1 VIYWLDSCQRR
12 RKSKEMN
19 YLLLLSQQLKAT
31 FAFLVLAVLLTSCSQ
46 HSPNPKA
53 KTKQQIAKSEV
64 LETKKDKEEKALPEA
79 KQTPKEKII
88 PPAILPC
95 PEPDPYPDPYPFP
108 EPPGPVLPGGPCPK
122 YEETPYDP
130 FQVDVQP
137 EYPGGMKAL
146 MNYIDSNLVYPADA
160 LENQIVG
167 RVFVRFTVLKN
178 GSTTDFKML
187 RGLTPSIDREVIR
200 VLKGMKKW
208 QPGMLKNEAV
218 DVYFTIPVKLTL
230 D

>member
-1 VIYWLDSCQRR
+1 
-12 RKSKEMN
+12 MN
-19 YLLLLSQQLKAT
+19 LLLLLSKQAKAT
-31 FAFLVLAVLLTSCSQ
+31 FAFLVLAVFLTSCSQ
-46 HSPNPKA
+46 HSPNPKSNQ
-53 KTKQQIAKSEV
+53 KQQIAKSEV
-64 LETKKDKEEKALPEA
+64 LDTKKDKEAKALPEA

-88 PPAILPC
+88 PPVILPG
-95 PEPDPYPDPYPFP
+95 PEPYPDPYPFP
-108 EPPGPVLPGGPCPK
+108 EPPDPVLPGGPCPK
-122 YEETPYDP
+122 DVETPYDA

-160 LENQIVG
+160 LENEIVG

-178 GSTTDFKML
+178 GATTDFKML

-200 VLKGMKKW
+200 VLKGMEKW

>member
-1 VIYWLDSCQRR
+1 MCHLHLLSKQLSKVTFVLFALTIILSSCENHSP
-12 RKSKEMN
+12 KSKPE
-19 YLLLLSQQLKAT
+19 L
-31 FAFLVLAVLLTSCSQ
+31 
-46 HSPNPKA
+46 
-53 KTKQQIAKSEV
+53 KQQTAKSEGA
-64 LETKKDKEEKALPEA
+64 ETNRDKEEKAQPEA

-88 PPAILPC
+88 PPVVCPY
-95 PEPDPYPDPYPFP
+95 PEPDPYPEPYPYPDPYPFP
-108 EPPGPVLPGGPCPK
+108 EPPGPVLPGGPCPTFN
-122 YEETPYDP
+122 ETPYDA

-137 EYPGGMKAL
+137 EYPGGVKAL
-146 MNYIDSNLVYPADA
+146 MNFIDSNLVYPADA
-160 LENQIVG
+160 VENEIVG

-178 GSTTDFKML
+178 GETTDFKML

-200 VLKGMKKW
+200 VLKGMEKW

>member
-1 VIYWLDSCQRR
+1 
-12 RKSKEMN
+12 MN
-19 YLLLLSQQLKAT
+19 YLFLPSKQLSKVTFVL
-31 FAFLVLAVLLTSCSQ
+31 FAFTIILSACESHL
-46 HSPNPKA
+46 PKS
-53 KTKQQIAKSEV
+53 KPELKQQIAKSEGA
-64 LETKKDKEEKALPEA
+64 EINRDKEEKALPEA
-79 KQTPKEKII
+79 KQKPKEKII
-88 PPAILPC
+88 PLVVCPY
-95 PEPDPYPDPYPFP
+95 PEPDPYPEPYPYPDPYPFP
-108 EPPGPVLPGGPCPK
+108 EPPDPVLPGGPCPTFN
-122 YEETPYDP
+122 ETPYDP

-137 EYPGGMKAL
+137 EYQGGMQAL

-178 GSTTDFKML
+178 GTTTDFKML

-200 VLKGMKKW
+200 VLKGMEKW

>member
-1 VIYWLDSCQRR
+1 
-12 RKSKEMN
+12 MN
-19 YLLLLSQQLKAT
+19 NLLLLSQQAKAT
-31 FAFLVLAVLLTSCSQ
+31 FAFLVLAVFLTSCSQ
-46 HSPNPKA
+46 HSPNPKSNQ
-53 KTKQQIAKSEV
+53 KQQIAKSEV
-64 LETKKDKEEKALPEA
+64 LDTKKDKEEKALPEA

-88 PPAILPC
+88 PPVILPG
-95 PEPDPYPDPYPFP
+95 PEPDPYPEPYPYPDPYPFP
-108 EPPGPVLPGGPCPK
+108 EPPDPVLPGGPCPK
-122 YEETPYDP
+122 DVEIPYDA

-137 EYPGGMKAL
+137 EYPGGIKAL
-146 MNYIDSNLVYPADA
+146 MSYIDSNLVYPADA
-160 LENQIVG
+160 LENEIVG

-178 GSTTDFKML
+178 GATTDFKML

-200 VLKGMKKW
+200 VLKGMEKW

>member
-1 VIYWLDSCQRR
+1 
-12 RKSKEMN
+12 MN
-19 YLLLLSQQLKAT
+19 FLFLLSRQLSKVT
-31 FAFLVLAVLLTSCSQ
+31 FAFLALAVFLTSCSQ

-53 KTKQQIAKSEV
+53 KTRQQMAKSEV
-64 LETKKDKEEKALPEA
+64 LETKKHKEEKAQPEA

-88 PPAILPC
+88 PPAILPG
-95 PEPDPYPDPYPFP
+95 PEPDPYPYPDPYPFP
-108 EPPGPVLPGGPCPK
+108 EPPDPVLPGGPCPTFN
-122 YEETPYDP
+122 ETPYDA

-146 MNYIDSNLVYPADA
+146 MNFIDSNLVYPADA
-160 LENQIVG
+160 VENETVG

-178 GSTTDFKML
+178 GETTDFKML

-200 VLKGMKKW
+200 VLKGMEKW
-208 QPGMLKNEAV
+208 QPGILKNEAV